1 MENGQGAESNG
12 MDRFVWSMVG
22 GENLPKKF
30 HEERMKSEKKYS
42 CSARSEG
49 RGPRLSDRDLKET
62 RSRC

>member
-30 HEERMKSEKKYS
+30 HEERMKSEKKNLLV
-42 CSARSEG
+42 RRRVKEEG
-49 RGPRLSDRDLKET
+49 RR
-62 RSRC
+62 